1 MTANTNMLG
10 KQGNGGNKKP
20 PPPMSEK
27 TKGTSVLAY
36 FLLPGVIP
44 LIKELGRGGFGY
56 LAFLIAI
63 VYQAVRILP
72 ANHPYTKVD
81 NIGKF
86 GLRKVIAAAANN
98 IKLDRKNID
107 QVIIF
112 FAILTGMLIMVLQ
125 LVSIVF
131 VMFSGEAW
139 AQEAINTES
148 FGGIFKTQHPDTDIA
163 FHMIREVFGLP
174 EMFGEIKDGQTG
186 FHKALQTMFQFY
198 NLAILVVA
206 VLVFLYYVIVVVAET
221 AQSGTPFGKRF
232 SHVYAPFRLVAA
244 IGLLVPLNYGF
255 NGSQYITFFAAKTGS
270 GFATT
275 GWTQFNKTLEDGSL
289 TPSGAKSASLIAEPN
304 MPDVTGLVEAMSV
317 MVACKEAYLAMEGKE
332 IKAYF
337 IDSKGKPLEIDEKTY
352 GTITKQQKDTGKKED
367 IPIIFGVD
375 VANIGIAGKGVVPY
389 CGKII
394 IPNNVT
400 DITPIKAVGNA
411 SPEKIQEHYF
421 NIVLS
426 LWKSPTLQFIGE
438 RIAWAHHTQKKPCGA
453 KAPTAGIPGGPGGGG
468 RLLFPSDNCA
478 ISYKPP
484 ASAKERIS
492 SDVKSVI
499 EFNIKSVFKAIRKN
513 AEFKLDEDILR
524 RGWGGAGIWYNKIA
538 QVNGAY
544 TQATL
549 NIPNVKIF
557 PIVMENVKD
566 EKSKSDGSFKG
577 CKAYVPNLK
586 DNKEYRAANG
596 NKDIYYAAVLNE
608 TFQYWRCDRKASA
621 ANFFWDSIG
630 AIFGL
635 NGLFNIRQEI
645 KETSADGKTITTQIH
660 PLAKLS
666 AVGAGLIN
674 SAIRNMGFAM
684 AASFGGGMAG
694 ILLSHHFNAAGQAA
708 SGMFV
713 SIATIGLSIGFILYY
728 ILPFLPFMYFFFA
741 VGSWVKSIFEAMV
754 GAPLWA
760 LAHLRID
767 GDGFSGKMAVNGYIL
782 ILEIFLRPILT
793 VFGLLGGMAVFTA
806 MAAIL
811 NEIFDLVVSNV
822 TNSNFTEDQKKENF
836 GRHLIDGFFFTVVYA
851 VLLYMMAISSFKMVN
866 LVPNNILRWLGQ
878 SVSSFSDQAQDATQG
893 LVQYAAMGG
902 ARIGGQLAG
911 GMTKLGEAAGSGIAA
926 PFGLLGGKQGK
937 QGN

>member
-125 LVSIVF
+125 LASIVF

-275 GWTQFNKTLEDGSL
+275 GWTQFNKSL
-289 TPSGAKSASLIAEPN
+289 ADSNPSGAKSASLIAEPN

-317 MVACKEAYLAMEGKE
+317 MVACKEAYSAMEGKE

-337 IDSKGKPLEIDEKTY
+337 IDSKGKPLEIGEKTY

-367 IPIIFGVD
+367 IPIIFGEKLTD
-375 VANIGIAGKGVVPY
+375 IGLGVSSIAPY

-400 DITPIKAVGNA
+400 DITSIKAVGGA
-411 SPEKIQEHYF
+411 SPERIQEHYF
-421 NIVLS
+421 RIMWF
-426 LWKSPTLQFIGE
+426 LWKSDTLKFIGQ
-438 RIAWAHHTQKKPCGA
+438 RIAWAHHTQKNPCSA
-453 KAPTAGIPGGPGGGG
+453 DDPGGASET
-468 RLLFPSDNCA
+468 SDGYDTGDCEK
-478 ISYKPP
+478 SYKPP
-484 ASAKERIS
+484 ASVKESIVSTVRS
-492 SDVKSVI
+492 SI
-499 EFNIKSVFKAIRKN
+499 HTAIKNVFKEIRTN
-513 AEFKLDEDILR
+513 ADFKITDDILK

-549 NIPNVKIF
+549 NIPNIKIF

-566 EKSKSDGSFKG
+566 EKKKSDGAFKG
-577 CKAYVPNLK
+577 CKSYMPNLA
-586 DNKEYRAANG
+586 DDKEYRAANG
-596 NKDIYYAAVLNE
+596 DKDIYYAAVLNE
-608 TFQYWRCDRKASA
+608 TFQYWRCDRKSSA